1 MVRIFKLETKKTLLG
16 SFDEEVNREIASLE
30 QNKWTVLDIKFVEAE
45 KWDYPKYVPTLN
57 CLITAKREDS

>member
-1 MVRIFKLETKKTLLG
+1 MVRIFKLETKKTLLS

-30 QNKWTVLDIKFVEAE
+30 QNKWTVLDVKFVEAE
-45 KWDYPKYVPTLN
+45 KWDYPEYVPTLN